1 MATIRKRGDYQ
12 YQARIQRLGYPAQVR
27 TFRTKEEAEVWSAEV
42 ELELKKGTFQCRKEA
57 QAMTLAAALDKYNR
71 EVTPHKKGWREEERK
86 IKALML
92 EPWAQLTLT
101 TLTGRDLQRWSDE
114 EIARGYAPNTVRL
127 KLAIISNLYT
137 VARKRWEMGSLDN
150 PVQAMQLPK
159 VVNGRDVRVLPEDEA
174 KLLAVADPVMQQII
188 TLAIETGMRR
198 SEIFALRWK
207 DVYPQ
212 AVRLHD
218 TKNGQTRSVPLSTRA
233 KAVLAEKG
241 EPDRKVFNIHPD
253 TASHLFQEYCQAI
266 GLQGAVFHS
275 LRHEAVSR
283 FFERG
288 LQMMEVMQISGH
300 RTTSQ
305 LLRYSH
311 LLVDNL
317 AAKLG

>member
-27 TFRTKEEAEVWSAEV
+27 TFRTKEEAEVWAAEV

-57 QAMTLAAALDKYNR
+57 QTTTLADALRRYSR
-71 EVTPHKKGWREEERK
+71 EITPNKKGWREEERK
-86 IKALML
+86 INALIQ
-92 EPWAQLTLT
+92 EPFAQLTLT
-101 TLTGRDLQRWSDE
+101 ALSGRDLQRWSDE
-114 EIARGYAPNTVRL
+114 EVARGYAPNTVRL
-127 KLAIISNLYT
+127 KLAIVSNLYT
-137 VARKRWEMGSLDN
+137 IARKRWDMGSLDN
-150 PVQAMQLPK
+150 PVMAMQMPK
-159 VVNGRDVRVLPEDEA
+159 VTNGREVRVLPHDEER
-174 KLLAVADPVMQQII
+174 LLAIADPVMQQII

-198 SEIFALRWK
+198 SEILNLRWK
-207 DVYPQ
+207 DVHPL
-212 AVRLHD
+212 AIRLAD
-218 TKNGQTRSVPLSTRA
+218 TKNGQTRSVPLSIRA
-233 KAVLAEKG
+233 RAVLAERG

-253 TASHLFQEYCQAI
+253 TASHLFQEYCQTI

-300 RTTSQ
+300 KTTSQ